1 MKTKPMALLL
11 ILSFSLSVLAHGDM
25 EHVLGTV
32 VKVSDHLL
40 SVRVSGGT
48 IKDVLIDDK
57 TRFLKGTAPATFNE
71 VKVGTRVVIHAQ
83 KHQDSLHAVE
93 IKIGASPAQHPSGRK
108 EDMI

>member
-1 MKTKPMALLL
+1 MKTKSLALLL
-11 ILSFSLSVLAHGDM
+11 ILSFSLSVFAHGDM

-40 SVRVSGGT
+40 SVRVTDGT
-48 IKDVLIDDK
+48 IKDVLIDDQ
-57 TRFLKGTAPATFNE
+57 TRFLKGTAPSTFNE
-71 VKVGTRVVIHAQ
+71 IKVGMRVVIHAH

-93 IKIGASPAQHPSGRK
+93 VKIGTSIPQHPSGNK